1 MGRDQFMN
9 IQPDSK
15 ALSLD
20 HATLTALMEHLQD
33 GVFVIEA
40 GRFIHADATI
50 AEIMGCPLDELVG
63 TNIADVLHPG
73 DREHVLA
80 RYHRRE
86 AGEDVSSLVR
96 FRILRPD
103 GGIRRTRVRMGV
115 STLPD
120 GRILSIGSMQDI
132 TETVETHQALQHSR
146 SNFERLLM
154 HLPDIFYRTDNDGK
168 VVDVSSACERI
179 FGYEPKEMI
188 GRKLSEFYVDPPERE
203 RLANTI
209 REGGGDARHVEARMV
224 RKDGEI
230 IHIATNAYMLFDED
244 GNPAGIEGIAR
255 DVTKQR
261 EAQLAAEA
269 ANRAKSEFLAN
280 VSHELRT
287 PLNPILG
294 YSELILNSPASELSD
309 RHRRFVTDIL
319 SSGKHLLALID
330 DLLDIARIEAG
341 QMSIRREIFGLH
353 EEMDV
358 ISELIRP
365 EYARSGNRLDLGY
378 RNLAEG
384 IEVEADRRK
393 FRQILLNLLTNARKY
408 GTPDTP
414 VEVTLDGTDA
424 DLEIRVSDRGQGIA
438 PADLAR
444 IFERFERARGPGHP
458 MVDGA
463 GIGLPISRE
472 LAEMHDGSLHLESEV
487 GKGTTAIL
495 RLPGAL
501 RSGTA

>member
-1 MGRDQFMN
+1 MKM
-9 IQPDSK
+9 PTEPEVA
-15 ALSLD
+15 ALD
-20 HATLTALMEHLQD
+20 EATLMALMRHLQD
-33 GVFVIEA
+33 GVFVIENR
-40 GRFIHADATI
+40 RFIHVDALFSDIVGRTPADLI
-50 AEIMGCPLDELVG
+50 GMHIMDVVHP
-63 TNIADVLHPG
+63 ADQDAV
-73 DREHVLA
+73 A
-80 RYHRRE
+80 SRYRRRE
-86 AGEDVSSLVR
+86 EGDPVENLVQ
-96 FRILRPD
+96 FRVVRPD
-103 GGIRRTRVRMGV
+103 GGIRTARVRMGV
-115 STLPD
+115 SVLEN
-120 GRILSIGSMQDI
+120 GRTLSIGSMQDI
-132 TETVETHQALQHSR
+132 TETVEAREALLHSR
-146 SNFERLLM
+146 ADIDRLLR
-154 HLPDIFYRTDNDGK
+154 HLPDIFYRTDTGGYIVNL
-168 VVDVSSACERI
+168 SPACERI
-179 FGYEPKEMI
+179 FGYTVDEMI
-188 GRKLSEFYVDPPERE
+188 GRKLSEFYLDPSERKHMAAAILDGAGE
-203 RLANTI
+203 
-209 REGGGDARHVEARMV
+209 ARHVEARMV
-224 RKDGEI
+224 RKDGGI
-230 IHIATNAYMLFDED
+230 IHIATNAYMLIDGE

-255 DVTKQR
+255 DVTAQR

-294 YSELILNSPASELSD
+294 YSELILNSAGDELSD
-309 RHRRFVTDIL
+309 RHRRFVGDIL

-341 QMSIRREIFGLH
+341 QMSIRREFFDLH

-365 EYARSGNRLDLGY
+365 EYARSGNRLELSY
-378 RNLAEG
+378 RNLVDG
-384 IEVEADRRK
+384 TEVEADRRK

-414 VEVTLDGTDA
+414 VEVTLSADEA
-424 DLEIRVSDRGQGIA
+424 DLEIRVADQGKGIA

-472 LAEMHDGSLHLESEV
+472 LAELHGGSLHLESEP

-495 RLPGAL
+495 NLPGSL
-501 RSGTA
+501 TSGSA